1 MTNTEK
7 LTGWLSGRLPADWF
21 TTAPEITR
29 DRDEIVI
36 VGTLAEPDY
45 PADAS
50 DDVKAAAVAGRIR
63 QFREDTR
70 GRRIDIARELEAATD
85 QKVAWG
91 VAIAGERELFT
102 TLAAPVMT
110 RLRQPERQ
118 VLDTLVEAGV
128 ARSRSEAV
136 AWCVRL
142 VSEHTDS
149 WLEELKTAM
158 AGVRTVREA
167 GPTLG

>member
-7 LTGWLSGRLPADWF
+7 LTGWLAGRLPADWF
-21 TTAPEITR
+21 TTPPEITR

-50 DDVKAAAVAGRIR
+50 DDVKGAAVAGRIR

-70 GRRIDIARELEAATD
+70 GRRIDIARELEATTD

-91 VAIAGERELFT
+91 VAIAGQRELFT

-149 WLEELKTAM
+149 WLEELRTAM

-167 GPTLG
+167 GPDLG